1 MKLSSEMQ
9 GKFLLWIEERRA
21 EAERF
26 ESTGRL
32 DAVFVHIQEFYLET
46 HLLGEPDERVLT
58 AKETADYERVSTR
71 TINDRCLRGEYPGAF
86 RTQGDSGHWRIPVS
100 GILLR
105 REQLRMDD
113 QPDPGECAETVPKT
127 APPPSSELQDIPNYL
142 NEDQA

>member
-9 GKFLLWIEERRA
+9 GKFLQWVEGRRA
-21 EAERF
+21 DAERY

-46 HLLGEPDERVLT
+46 HLLGEPDDRVLT
-58 AKETADYERVSTR
+58 AKETADYERASPR
-71 TINDRCLRGEYPGAF
+71 TINDRCLRGEYPGAY

-105 REQLRMDD
+105 RERLRTDV
-113 QPDPGECAETVPKT
+113 QPDPVESAETVPKA
-127 APPPSSELQDIPNYL
+127 APPTSSELQDIPNYL